1 MGVEIISLGG
11 GPSATKSLFISQL
24 GATTRK
30 LNAQIKKTIIQVKAV
45 DTGRMKNNTKVKIMY
60 NFTNDKFTITQSGVT
75 STFYYIFVDEGT
87 QNSDGTIRI
96 KARDITDKTLNKQVV
111 QLALD
116 KLFDKWIDYIIDRQF
131 ETN

>member
-60 NFTNDKFTITQSGVT
+60 NFTTDKFTITQSGVT

-131 ETN
+131 EV